1 MCGGNNMSFDQSKYT
16 AEYNKEKYVMIPFR
30 VKKNNKEVLE
40 KLKNE
45 KASRNQYI
53 LNLIENDIKP
63 ATLKLSFIKETL
75 INVLSKYNIH
85 EIYLFGSYARG
96 EAKESSDIDV
106 YCERG
111 NIETFLEQAKMMNEL
126 EQALGKKVDI
136 IFTTAKLDTYF
147 EEQMRKDLIK
157 LC

>member
-1 MCGGNNMSFDQSKYT
+1 MSFDQSKYT